1 MMYRKR
7 YSQSL
12 IRRAGTSLLL
22 GLAVFV
28 LSAALEFG
36 FDRLGLTGMASLLD
50 DLLIGMVAGGVVFAY
65 EQHRHKLV
73 MRQMRVIAEM
83 NHHVRNALQPILYSP
98 YMKEQ
103 AEQVRMIQLGTE
115 RIRWALEEVLPGS
128 KDDLPLKGSGN
139 AA

>member
-1 MMYRKR
+1 
-7 YSQSL
+7 
-12 IRRAGTSLLL
+12 
-22 GLAVFV
+22 VFV
-28 LSAALEFG
+28 LSAVLEFG
-36 FDRLGLTGMASLLD
+36 FDKLGLTGIAALLD

-98 YMKEQ
+98 YLKEQ

-128 KDDLPLKGSGN
+128 ADDEPSRP

>member
-1 MMYRKR
+1 MYRKR

-12 IRRAGTSLLL
+12 MRRAGTSLAL

-28 LSAALEFG
+28 LSAVLEFA
-36 FDRLGLTGMASLLD
+36 FDKLGLTGMASLLD

-65 EQHRHKLV
+65 ELHRHKQV
-73 MRQMRVIAEM
+73 VRQMRVIAEM

-103 AEQVRMIQLGTE
+103 AEQIRMIQLGTE
-115 RIRWALEEVLPGS
+115 RIRWALEELLPGS
-128 KDDLPLKGSGN
+128 KDDLPLTGSGN

>member
-1 MMYRKR
+1 MYRKR

-12 IRRAGTSLLL
+12 IRRAGTSLML

-28 LSAALEFG
+28 LSALLEFG
-36 FDRLGLTGMASLLD
+36 FDRLGLTGISGLLD
-50 DLLIGMVAGGVVFAY
+50 DLLIGLVAGGVVFAY
-65 EQHRHKLV
+65 ELHRHKQV
-73 MRQMRVIAEM
+73 ARQMRVIAEM

-103 AEQVRMIQLGTE
+103 AEQIRMIQLGTE
-115 RIRWALEEVLPGS
+115 RIQWALEEVLPGS
-128 KDDLPLKGSGN
+128 KDDLPLKGSGS